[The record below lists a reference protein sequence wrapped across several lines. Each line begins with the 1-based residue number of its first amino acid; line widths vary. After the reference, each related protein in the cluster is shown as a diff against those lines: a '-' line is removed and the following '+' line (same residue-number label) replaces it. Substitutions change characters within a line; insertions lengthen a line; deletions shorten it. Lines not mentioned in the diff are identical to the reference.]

1 MSLRWTRWGVL
12 VLLLFAAGCAT
23 VQSPDARDPWE
34 SMNRSV
40 FSFNDKVDRIVLK
53 PVATAYRN
61 VVPDAVQK
69 GVNNFFG
76 NLGDVW
82 SAVNNAL
89 AGRRQETGD
98 SIGRVVVNSTVGILG
113 IFDVA
118 SDMKIPRH
126 KADFG
131 TTLGRWGVKPGPYV
145 VLPVLG
151 PATLREVAALPVDY
165 KANLTNQFSEA
176 ATRDTLMVLD
186 LVATRARY
194 LRATDT
200 ADGAALDAYS
210 FIRDAYLQRQRY
222 IQYDGNPPELDP
234 PVDEE
239 SNLNDNGEVQ

>member
-1 MSLRWTRWGVL
+1 MTLRWARVCVL
-12 VLLLFAAGCAT
+12 VMLLALSACAT

-40 FSFNDKVDRIVLK
+40 FSFNDKLDRIVLK

-61 VVPDAVQK
+61 VMPDPVQK
-69 GVNNFFG
+69 GVRNFFG

-98 SIGRVVVNSTVGILG
+98 SISRVMVNSTVGILG

-131 TTLGRWGVKPGPYV
+131 TTLGRWGIQAGPYV

-151 PATLREVAALPVDY
+151 PATLRELVALPVDY

-176 ATRDTLMVLD
+176 ATRDTLMVID
-186 LVATRARY
+186 VVSTRAHY
-194 LRATDT
+194 LGASDT

-210 FIRDAYLQRQRY
+210 FIREAYLQRQRY
-222 IQYDGNPPELDP
+222 LQYDGNPPELDTP
-234 PVDEE
+234 ADADP
-239 SNLNDNGEVQ
+239 NLE

>member
-1 MSLRWTRWGVL
+1 VSLRWTRCGVTALFL
-12 VLLLFAAGCAT
+12 VLSGCAT

-98 SIGRVVVNSTVGILG
+98 SISRVVVNSTVGILG

-165 KANLTNQFSEA
+165 KASLTNQFTEA
-176 ATRDTLMVLD
+176 ATRDTLTLLNIVS
-186 LVATRARY
+186 TRARY
-194 LRATDT
+194 LGASDT

-222 IQYDGNPPELDP
+222 IQYDGNPPDAEP
-234 PVDEE
+234 PADEE
-239 SNLNDNGEVQ
+239 PDLNENGEVR

>member
-1 MSLRWTRWGVL
+1 VTLRWTRWVVL
-12 VLLLFAAGCAT
+12 ALLLFVAGCAT

-40 FSFNDKVDRIVLK
+40 FSFNDKLDRAVLK
-53 PVATAYRN
+53 PVATAYRY
-61 VVPDAVQK
+61 VVPDPLQK
-69 GVNNFFG
+69 GVHNFFG

-98 SIGRVVVNSTVGILG
+98 SVGRVVVNTTLGIFG

-131 TTLGRWGVKPGPYV
+131 TTLGRWGIQPGPYV

-151 PATLREVAALPVDY
+151 PATLREVVALPVDY
-165 KANLTNQFSEA
+165 RANLTNQFSEA
-176 ATRDTLMVLD
+176 VTRDTLMAID
-186 LVATRARY
+186 LVATRAHY
-194 LRATDT
+194 LGATDT

-222 IQYDGNPPELDP
+222 IQYDGNPPETEQPGD
-234 PVDEE
+234 DEPHLE
-239 SNLNDNGEVQ
+239 

>member
-1 MSLRWTRWGVL
+1 MSVRWARFGVL
-12 VLLLFAAGCAT
+12 ALLILSGCAT

-40 FSFNDKVDRIVLK
+40 FSFNDKLDRIVLK
-53 PVATAYRN
+53 PVASAYRN

-98 SIGRVVVNSTVGILG
+98 SISRVVVNSTVGILG
-113 IFDVA
+113 VLDVA

-145 VLPVLG
+145 VLPILG
-151 PATLREVAALPVDY
+151 PSTVRDGLGLPLDFKGDPGQNVND
-165 KANLTNQFSEA
+165 A
-176 ATRDTLMVLD
+176 ATRTSLTVLRVTD
-186 LVATRARY
+186 
-194 LRATDT
+194 LRASLLKTT
-200 ADGAALDAYS
+200 RVFNQTQRIS
-210 FIRDAYLQRQRY
+210 F
-222 IQYDGNPPELDP
+222 
-234 PVDEE
+234 
-239 SNLNDNGEVQ
+239 

>member
-1 MSLRWTRWGVL
+1 
-12 VLLLFAAGCAT
+12 
-23 VQSPDARDPWE
+23 
-34 SMNRSV
+34 MNRSV

-53 PVATAYRN
+53 PVASAYRN

-98 SIGRVVVNSTVGILG
+98 SISRVVVNSTVGILG
-113 IFDVA
+113 VLDVA
-118 SDMKIPRH
+118 SDMNIPRH
-126 KADFG
+126 KANFG

-165 KANLTNQFSEA
+165 KASLTNQFTEA
-176 ATRDTLMVLD
+176 ATRDTLTLLNIVS
-186 LVATRARY
+186 TRARY
-194 LRATDT
+194 LGATDT
-200 ADGAALDAYS
+200 AEGAALDAYS

-222 IQYDGNPPELDP
+222 IQYDGNPPDVEPPADEDP
-234 PVDEE
+234 D
-239 SNLNDNGEVQ
+239 LNENGELR

>member
-1 MSLRWTRWGVL
+1 MSLCLARFGVL
-12 VLLLFAAGCAT
+12 TFLMLSGCAT
-23 VQSPDARDPWE
+23 VHSPDARDPWE

-40 FSFNDKVDRIVLK
+40 FSFNDKLDRIVLK
-53 PVATAYRN
+53 PVASAYRN
-61 VVPDAVQK
+61 VVPDALQK
-69 GVNNFFG
+69 GVRNFFG
-76 NLGDVW
+76 NLDDVW

-113 IFDVA
+113 VLDVA

-165 KANLTNQFSEA
+165 KANLTNQFTEA
-176 ATRDTLMVLD
+176 ATRDTLTALNIVS
-186 LVATRARY
+186 TRARSVG
-194 LRATDT
+194 ATDT

-222 IQYDGNPPELDP
+222 VQYDGNPPEIEQ
-234 PVDEE
+234 PVDDEP
-239 SNLNDNGEVQ
+239 NLE